1 MKQNKTLVFFLISL
15 FFLISSCNEF
25 KKAVTNTKKPAGDE
39 FLVEKKDPLTLPPN
53 FNELPV
59 PLSEEQE
66 QEQEEGELTLEN
78 NIEDLLKR
86 SSELE
91 NQNSENLTE
100 DLETSILEKIKNA
113 D

>member
-1 MKQNKTLVFFLISL
+1 MKQNKILASFLISL
-15 FFLISSCNEF
+15 FFLVNSCNEF
-25 KKAVTNTKKPAGDE
+25 KRAVTNTKKPAGDE
-39 FLVEKKDPLTLPPN
+39 FLVEKKEPLTLPPS
-53 FNELPV
+53 FDELPV

-66 QEQEEGELTLEN
+66 EEVEVASEN

-86 SSELE
+86 TSESE